1 MRFFRD
7 EKGRDWGLHIDVGTI
22 ARIRNE
28 FAIDLSK
35 VLASREAIDELAGD
49 VVKLVDVLWGLV
61 KPQAEAKQVT
71 PACFAE
77 GLLGDAIENA
87 GDALI
92 EAIIDFFP
100 SRRRELLRQMWTKG
114 KELSETQL
122 KAIETKLISGEL
134 LHDTQQSLESIQVIS
149 ASEK

>member
-1 MRFFRD
+1 VRLFKD
-7 EKGRDWGLHIDVGTI
+7 EKGREWGLHIDVGTI
-22 ARIRNE
+22 ARILNE

-77 GLLGDAIENA
+77 GLLGDAIERA

-100 SRRRELLRQMWTKG
+100 SRRRELLRQMWSKG
-114 KELSETQL
+114 KELADAQL
-122 KAIETKLISGEL
+122 KSIEAKLTSGEL
-134 LHDTQQSLESIQVIS
+134 LQGTQQLPELIPQTSV
-149 ASEK
+149 SEK